1 MATAPE
7 AVEILYKAAKL
18 AAVCAV
24 VTLVACSSLLKPNVT
39 TGVTELRAG
48 EYQVDKQHATVLF
61 KVDHLGLSE
70 FVGRFNQFDAS
81 LDFDPQRIGEA
92 RLEAVIQT
100 ASIDVNDPTFEEEL
114 RGRDWFDTE
123 RFPEAVFKTTSVT
136 QVDENTAR
144 FSGELTLLGISVPVV
159 LNVVFNGGANNLLTL
174 KYTIGFSATTSFLRS
189 DFGMNHY
196 IPAVG
201 DEIRIE
207 IYAEF
212 QRQ

>member
-1 MATAPE
+1 MATASE
-7 AVEILYKAAKL
+7 AVEILYKAARL

-100 ASIDVNDPTFEEEL
+100 ASIDVNDPKFEEEL

-123 RFPEAVFKTTSVT
+123 RFPEAVGSTGLPEASP
-136 QVDENTAR
+136 
-144 FSGELTLLGISVPVV
+144 S
-159 LNVVFNGGANNLLTL
+159 
-174 KYTIGFSATTSFLRS
+174 
-189 DFGMNHY
+189 
-196 IPAVG
+196 
-201 DEIRIE
+201 
-207 IYAEF
+207 
-212 QRQ
+212 